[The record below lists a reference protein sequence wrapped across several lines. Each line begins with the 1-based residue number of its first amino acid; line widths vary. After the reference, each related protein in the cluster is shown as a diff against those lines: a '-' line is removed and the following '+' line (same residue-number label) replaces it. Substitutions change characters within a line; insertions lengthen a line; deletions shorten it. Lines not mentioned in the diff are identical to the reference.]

1 MNITQV
7 YAVAAGSFF
16 LCLVLFRIRHYVNSF
31 LKAVHLQ
38 ASQYLIYPQLIHRQ
52 RYLDP
57 WSWADGLLQ
66 LSYIA
71 VNMFCIGFKAPS
83 IYTASLRAADLSLIN
98 LIPAVA
104 GPHLSF
110 LADIF
115 GLSLTTYRRVHRSFG
130 IMSSFLLSL
139 HVFTMIANRTH
150 FPLHLAENLWGLI
163 VSTQPLFFPWKF
175 ARF

>member
-1 MNITQV
+1 
-7 YAVAAGSFF
+7 
-16 LCLVLFRIRHYVNSF
+16 
-31 LKAVHLQ
+31 
-38 ASQYLIYPQLIHRQ
+38 
-52 RYLDP
+52 
-57 WSWADGLLQ
+57 
-66 LSYIA
+66 
-71 VNMFCIGFKAPS
+71 MFCIGFKAPS

-130 IMSSFLLSL
+130 IMSCFLLSL
-139 HVFTMIANRTH
+139 HVFTMIANRTQ

-163 VSTQPLFFPWKF
+163 VSTRPLFLPWKS
-175 ARF
+175 ARC